1 MILPKEFTTWH
12 ISIIFKE
19 QKILFVQNCA
29 AAPLFLLCHFFFCRI
44 EEKIQNSK
52 FMRQSLLHSGQVK
65 QALKFEV

>member
-44 EEKIQNSK
+44 EEKIQN
-52 FMRQSLLHSGQVK
+52 L
-65 QALKFEV
+65 